1 MFIAALFTT
10 GSNPKSSLTDEWV
23 KKTYSAMEDY
33 SSIKK
38 KETML
43 LAAVCIQIE
52 IVILSKITVK
62 HRKTNTI

>member
-1 MFIAALFTT
+1 MKILLFNVQNTR
-10 GSNPKSSLTDEWV
+10 GHLGKEDIC
-23 KKTYSAMEDY
+23 AMEDY

-52 IVILSKITVK
+52 IVILSKINQK
-62 HRKTNTI
+62 HRKTSTI